1 MVKKMVSELLSTK
14 TVQYIRVNLFFTIF
28 FILNIIIIE
37 GNWVDDVI

>member
-1 MVKKMVSELLSTK
+1 MVSELLSTK

-28 FILNIIIIE
+28 FILNIIIIIIE